1 MKQQP
6 KISVE
11 AFFELF
17 LKELESHEALHRYY
31 KFLDDPAKLPF
42 RKVYF
47 CQRLQ
52 YILDRISEEKEKA
65 GKRNLQI
72 WDCGC
77 GYATTQIFLA
87 LNGHASRGST
97 LEFYFKEVPQRLK
110 FWAQHGDMS
119 LVKVDYEDIFE
130 APVQENST
138 DVIIVQDTLHHLE
151 PLQDS
156 LRIFR
161 QTLKP
166 GGLLLAIEENGNNI
180 IQNLKLYRQRG
191 NKRIITFYDEGL
203 GREVTMGNENIRP
216 WKKWRQELLTAG
228 LQPEDEK
235 IQYIRLFPPFWFRNK
250 NAEAVT
256 AQEQR
261 LWQRHPLLKE
271 YFFFGVNFT
280 ARKTGTEELRI

>member
-11 AFFELF
+11 AFFDLF
-17 LKELESHEALHRYY
+17 LEELKSHEALHRYY
-31 KFLDDPAKLPF
+31 KFLDDPAKMPF

-52 YILDRISEEKEKA
+52 YIFDRISEEKAKA
-65 GKRNLQI
+65 ENRELQI

-87 LNGHASRGST
+87 LNGYASRGST

-119 LVKVDYEDIFE
+119 LVKVDYEDVFE

-156 LRIFR
+156 LRIFQ

-191 NKRIITFYDEGL
+191 NKRIINFYDEGL

-216 WKKWRQELLTAG
+216 WKKWRQELLTSG

-250 NAEAVT
+250 DAQAVT

-261 LWQRHPLLKE
+261 LWKKHPLLKE
-271 YFFFGVNFT
+271 YFFFGINFT
-280 ARKTGTEELRI
+280 ARKT

>member
-1 MKQQP
+1 VKQQP

-65 GKRNLQI
+65 GKRDLQI

-97 LEFYFKEVPQRLK
+97 LEFYFKELPQRLK
-110 FWAQHGDMS
+110 FWAQHGDMN
-119 LVKVDYEDIFE
+119 LVKVDYEDVFE

-256 AQEQR
+256 AREQR
-261 LWQRHPLLKE
+261 LWRRHPLLKE

-280 ARKTGTEELRI
+280 ARKT

>member
-1 MKQQP
+1 M
-6 KISVE
+6 SVE
-11 AFFELF
+11 EFFELF
-17 LKELESHEALHRYY
+17 LEELKSHEALHRYY
-31 KFLDDPAKLPF
+31 KFLDDPAKMPF

-52 YILDRISEEKEKA
+52 YILDRISEEKENAEDRELK
-65 GKRNLQI
+65 I

-87 LNGHASRGST
+87 LNGYASRGST

-110 FWAQHGDMS
+110 FWERHGDMS
-119 LVKVDYEDIFE
+119 LVKVDYEDVFE

-180 IQNLKLYRQRG
+180 VQNLKLFRQRG
-191 NKRIITFYDEGL
+191 NKRIVTFYDEGL

-216 WKKWRQELLTAG
+216 WKKWRQELLSAG

-235 IQYIRLFPPFWFRNK
+235 IQYIRLFPPFWFHNK
-250 NAEAVT
+250 AATTVT
-256 AQEQR
+256 ALEQR
-261 LWQRHPLLKE
+261 LWKRQPLLKE

-280 ARKTGTEELRI
+280 ARKT